1 MKKWK
6 KTAVFAAFAVLACAT
21 VHAAATPDEL
31 LLQAVQK
38 MNLDSLNN
46 AIRQGANPNC
56 MDTSDKSALMYACE
70 NQWYAGIKILLTT
83 PGINVSQKNTA
94 GQNAVM
100 YAVKHC
106 DNEVVLKQILGDGT
120 VNKND
125 TDNVGNTV
133 LMYAIENKSGTPV
146 DLLLKDGADPSK
158 VNRDGYDALMWA
170 AKNKNGYATKRIL
183 DSSSYINWS
192 QCDIKNENNAFM
204 IACENGSLD
213 IVRTMITG
221 NNAFDPCWKN
231 SKGQPSLIWLIDTR
245 KSANIIKYIM
255 EYCSPDII
263 LSMEDDFGNDVE
275 YYATIKEND
284 FVLNEL
290 VKIERKLKNAKQKQK
305 EKRAKNEMER
315 NL

>member
-1 MKKWK
+1 MKKSK
-6 KTAVFAAFAVLACAT
+6 KTAIFAAFAVLACVT
-21 VHAAATPDEL
+21 VHAANPDEL

-106 DNEVVLKQILGDGT
+106 NNEVVLKQILEDGT

-125 TDNVGNTV
+125 TDNFGNTV
-133 LMYAIENKSGTPV
+133 LMYAIENKSETPV
-146 DLLLKDGADPSK
+146 DLLLKAGADTTT

-170 AKNKNGYATKRIL
+170 AKNKNVYATKRIL
-183 DSSSYINWS
+183 DSSSAINWS
-192 QCDIKNENNAFM
+192 QCDIKSSSNAFM

-213 IVRTMITG
+213 LVRTMITG

-231 SKGQPSLIWLIDTR
+231 SRGQPSLIWLIDTR

>member
-1 MKKWK
+1 MKKSK
-6 KTAVFAAFAVLACAT
+6 KTAIFAAFAVLACAT
-21 VHAAATPDEL
+21 VHAAANPDEL
-31 LLQAVQK
+31 LLQAVRE

-70 NQWYAGIKILLTT
+70 NQWNIGIKILLTT

-245 KSANIIKYIM
+245 KSPNIIAYLM
-255 EYCSPDII
+255 EYCKPDII

-275 YYATIKEND
+275 YYATIKNNTS
-284 FVLNEL
+284 VLKKLEE
-290 VKIERKLKNAKQKQK
+290 IERTLEIARQKQE
-305 EKRAKNEMER
+305 EKRANRAKER
-315 NL
+315 NR